1 MTPPE
6 QQLRDRTKLFALRIL
21 RLYTA
26 LPKRGDAQ
34 AIANQLVRSGTAVAA
49 NHRAACR
56 ARSPKE
62 FTAKLGVV
70 VEEAD
75 ESQFWLE
82 LLVDSGIVRK
92 QKLQQLLNEAREL
105 TAIFTSAHHTAK

>member
-1 MTPPE
+1 
-6 QQLRDRTKLFALRIL
+6 
-21 RLYTA
+21 
-26 LPKRGDAQ
+26 
-34 AIANQLVRSGTAVAA
+34 
-49 NHRAACR
+49 
-56 ARSPKE
+56 
-62 FTAKLGVV
+62 VV

-105 TAIFTSAHHTAK
+105 TAIFTSAHHTAKMKSGPRL